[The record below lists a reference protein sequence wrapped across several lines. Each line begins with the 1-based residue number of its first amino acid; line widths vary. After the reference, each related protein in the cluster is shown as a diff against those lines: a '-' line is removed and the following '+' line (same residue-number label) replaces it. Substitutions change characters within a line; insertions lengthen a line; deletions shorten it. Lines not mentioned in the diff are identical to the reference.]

1 MHLDTFTTLIGLST
15 VVSVLGLQLLF
26 FWTRDRQSPW
36 LAWFGCTFLLGAAAA
51 LSYLLPR
58 PGHEFLVLGVGNAL
72 RIAAFGFLWNGTRL
86 FGGRQP
92 ERLAVVFCL
101 LVWLALCSV
110 PQFLASMPLRI
121 IGVSAFTALFCLLSA
136 WELWRGRAE
145 HLPSRMPSVAIFL
158 SFALLV
164 AVRMPLV
171 GMTPFPFGALPL
183 DPAWLAGFS
192 LIVFLHAAFLAA
204 LMLQMTRERR
214 ELEQRHFAL
223 SDPLTGLFN
232 RRAFHDQVAQPA
244 KRRKGGHREALAL
257 LVLDLD
263 HFKSINDRFGHDA
276 GDQVLQRFGVV
287 ARSSTR
293 KIDGLYRMG
302 GEEFCFL
309 LPGAGIDEARSAAER
324 IRRRFEAQVIE
335 VQADKVRATVSIG
348 VAVTEH
354 SGFDLEG
361 LLAAADDAL
370 YEAKARGRNIC
381 VLADGRST
389 RRPAVSGLASAAA

>member
-26 FWTRDRQSPW
+26 FWSRDRQSPW

-58 PGHEFLVLGVGNAL
+58 YGHEFLVLGVGNAL
-72 RIAAFGFLWNGTRL
+72 RVAAFAFLWNGTRL

-92 ERLAVVFCL
+92 EKLAVVFCL

-110 PQFLASMPLRI
+110 PQFLASEPLRI
-121 IGVSAFTALFCLLSA
+121 IGVSAFTALFCTLSA
-136 WELWRGRAE
+136 AELWRGRAE
-145 HLPSRMPSVAIFL
+145 HLPSRMPSVAIFV
-158 SFALLV
+158 SFALVV
-164 AVRMPLV
+164 AVRIPLV
-171 GMTPFPFGALPL
+171 NVTPFPFGALPL
-183 DPAWLAGFS
+183 DPSWLAGFS
-192 LIVFLHAAFLAA
+192 LVVFLHAAFLAA

-244 KRRKGGHREALAL
+244 KRRKGHSEVLAL

-287 ARSSTR
+287 ARSATR

-335 VQADKVRATVSIG
+335 VQAEKIRATVSIG

-361 LLAAADDAL
+361 LLAAADNAL

-381 VLADGRST
+381 VLADDRSL
-389 RRPAVSGLASAAA
+389 RRPVVTGLANAAA

>member
-26 FWTRDRQSPW
+26 FWSRDRQSPW

-58 PGHEFLVLGVGNAL
+58 YGHEFLVLGVGNAL
-72 RIAAFGFLWNGTRL
+72 RVAAFAFLWNGTRL

-92 ERLAVVFCL
+92 EKLAVVFCL

-110 PQFLASMPLRI
+110 PQFLASEPLRI
-121 IGVSAFTALFCLLSA
+121 IGVSAFTALFCTLSA
-136 WELWRGRAE
+136 AELWRGRAE
-145 HLPSRMPSVAIFL
+145 HLPSRMPSVAIFV

-164 AVRMPLV
+164 AVRIPLV
-171 GMTPFPFGALPL
+171 NVTPFPFGALPL
-183 DPAWLAGFS
+183 DPSWLAGFS
-192 LIVFLHAAFLAA
+192 LVVFLHAAFLAA

-244 KRRKGGHREALAL
+244 KRRKGHSEVLAL

-287 ARSSTR
+287 ARSATR

-335 VQADKVRATVSIG
+335 VQAEKIRATVSIG

-361 LLAAADDAL
+361 LLAAADNAL

-381 VLADGRST
+381 VLADDRSL
-389 RRPAVSGLASAAA
+389 RRPVVTGLANAAA

>member
-263 HFKSINDRFGHDA
+263 HFKLSTIALDTMPATRCCSGSVWWLGPRPERSTGFTA
-276 GDQVLQRFGVV
+276 WV
-287 ARSSTR
+287 AKSSASFCPALESMKRGALRNASVGASRRRSSR
-293 KIDGLYRMG
+293 CRRIR
-302 GEEFCFL
+302 FA
-309 LPGAGIDEARSAAER
+309 PRSASALR
-324 IRRRFEAQVIE
+324 SPSIRA
-335 VQADKVRATVSIG
+335 SI
-348 VAVTEH
+348 
-354 SGFDLEG
+354 S
-361 LLAAADDAL
+361 
-370 YEAKARGRNIC
+370 RGC
-381 VLADGRST
+381 
-389 RRPAVSGLASAAA
+389 

>member
-1 MHLDTFTTLIGLST
+1 
-15 VVSVLGLQLLF
+15 
-26 FWTRDRQSPW
+26 
-36 LAWFGCTFLLGAAAA
+36 
-51 LSYLLPR
+51 
-58 PGHEFLVLGVGNAL
+58 
-72 RIAAFGFLWNGTRL
+72 
-86 FGGRQP
+86 
-92 ERLAVVFCL
+92 
-101 LVWLALCSV
+101 
-110 PQFLASMPLRI
+110 
-121 IGVSAFTALFCLLSA
+121 
-136 WELWRGRAE
+136 
-145 HLPSRMPSVAIFL
+145 
-158 SFALLV
+158 
-164 AVRMPLV
+164 
-171 GMTPFPFGALPL
+171 MTPFPFGALPL

-244 KRRKGGHREALAL
+244 KRRKGGQREALAL

-324 IRRRFEAQVIE
+324 IRRRFEHA
-335 VQADKVRATVSIG
+335 ATQGIG
-348 VAVTEH
+348 NHHPTGTYHGNEPGHAE
-354 SGFDLEG
+354 
-361 LLAAADDAL
+361 
-370 YEAKARGRNIC
+370 R
-381 VLADGRST
+381 
-389 RRPAVSGLASAAA
+389 